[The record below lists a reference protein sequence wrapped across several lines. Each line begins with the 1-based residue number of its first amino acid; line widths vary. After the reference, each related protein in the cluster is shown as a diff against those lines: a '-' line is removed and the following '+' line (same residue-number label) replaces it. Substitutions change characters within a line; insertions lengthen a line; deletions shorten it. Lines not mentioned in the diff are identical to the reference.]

1 MVFGFF
7 SWFFYYNKSQINH
20 FPSAIIFA
28 SGVYGSSPAH
38 RDESI
43 SGKIS
48 IVPKIAPS
56 EAKWFVLND
65 LEIEKWSSVQGV
77 VYFTRIE
84 LRESL

>member
-7 SWFFYYNKSQINH
+7 SWFLYYNKSQINH

-28 SGVYGSSPAH
+28 SGVYGSSPPY

-56 EAKWFVLND
+56 EPKWFGLSN
-65 LEIEKWSSVQGV
+65 LEIEKWTSVKGV

-84 LRESL
+84 LRESF